1 MRELIS
7 KAIDGMNKSE
17 RFDSS
22 AKIFDNFKVGKQRLH
37 VDFDQINS
45 TINW

>member
-7 KAIDGMNKSE
+7 KALDGLDKSG
-17 RFDSS
+17 RFD
-22 AKIFDNFKVGKQRLH
+22 ANKLANVNVKKTTLH

>member
-7 KAIDGMNKSE
+7 KAIDGLNKSG
-17 RFDSS
+17 RFESKNIANKGD
-22 AKIFDNFKVGKQRLH
+22 QRLT
-37 VDFDQINS
+37 VNFDQINS